1 LIRNVHG
8 SQDHVD
14 HGNDRSGLTGTGE
27 TPSGLRRV
35 ARNQDVVVL
44 APEARRSIAD
54 GGIYGK
60 KMTVNTGSEN
70 QEGKGKKEGS
80 RMCTMLPGVRRWAWF
95 GQRRTRAARIEEEA
109 RRPAWRIGDTAHEL
123 LSPILIPR
131 TEMERTTT
139 RIFWCPRLVEGQP
152 GAAAPW

>member
-27 TPSGLRRV
+27 TLSGLRLV

-54 GGIYGK
+54 GGICGQK
-60 KMTVNTGSEN
+60 
-70 QEGKGKKEGS
+70 
-80 RMCTMLPGVRRWAWF
+80 RRSTPAE
-95 GQRRTRAARIEEEA
+95 RTREEGEEGGVQDVRHVTRSA
-109 RRPAWRIGDTAHEL
+109 EVGLVWPEEHE
-123 LSPILIPR
+123 S
-131 TEMERTTT
+131 
-139 RIFWCPRLVEGQP
+139 GQN
-152 GAAAPW
+152 